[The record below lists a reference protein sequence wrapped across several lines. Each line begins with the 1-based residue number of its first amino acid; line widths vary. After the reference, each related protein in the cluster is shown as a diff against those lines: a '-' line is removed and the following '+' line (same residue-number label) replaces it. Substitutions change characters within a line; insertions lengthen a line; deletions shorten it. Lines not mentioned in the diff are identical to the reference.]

1 MFLQDKYYRT
11 IWLDESNTGD
21 VCVIDQRDLPFSIN
35 ILKLKNLEDAA
46 RAIENMT
53 VRGAPQIGGAAAFA
67 FYLALREMT
76 ADTSLKNYISAISDR
91 LAVTRPTAVDLFYA
105 IDLQEKALSIFD
117 INQYNGFDTLK
128 KAAVSLALKI
138 ARKWSDDSVK
148 ECESIGFAGL
158 EVIKKIF
165 AKTGKPVNILTHCNA
180 GWLACIDIGTATA
193 PVYAAQKEGIPV
205 HVWVDETR
213 PRNQGSRLTA
223 FELQEQKVPFTL
235 ITDNAGGHIM
245 QHGLV
250 DMVIVGTDRTTR
262 KGDVANK
269 IGTYLK
275 ALAAFDN
282 QIPFYVGLPI
292 SSLDINIADG
302 IKEIPIEERSQ
313 DEVHWIEGW
322 NGTKIEKVRIS
333 PFDAPAANFGF
344 DVTPARLITG
354 GLITAKGICPANEK
368 DISQFFNL

>member
-1 MFLQDKYYRT
+1 MVLQDKYYRT
-11 IWLDESNTGD
+11 IWLDESSEGY
-21 VCVIDQRDLPFSIN
+21 VCILDQRDLPFSIT
-35 ILKLKNLEDAA
+35 IRTLKNLEDAA
-46 RAIENMT
+46 CAIENMT
-53 VRGAPQIGGAAAFA
+53 VRGAPQIGGTAAFA
-67 FYLALREMT
+67 FYLALREMP
-76 ADTSLKNYISAISDR
+76 ADMGIIDYLDVISGR

-105 IDLQEKALSIFD
+105 IDIQKKALSALSD
-117 INQYNGFDTLK
+117 RPYDGFETFRET
-128 KAAVSLALKI
+128 AVALALKVAQNWCQQSI
-138 ARKWSDDSVK
+138 E
-148 ECESIGFAGL
+148 ECEGIGRVGV
-158 EVIKKIF
+158 EVIRKIF
-165 AKTGKPVNILTHCNA
+165 KKTGKPVQILTHCNA

-193 PVYAAQKEGIPV
+193 PIYAAQKEGIPL

-223 FELQEQKVPFTL
+223 FELQEQKIPFTL

-250 DMVIVGTDRTTR
+250 DMVLVGTDRTTA

-292 SSLDINIADG
+292 SSLDVHIGDG
-302 IKEIPIEERSQ
+302 LSEIPIEERSS
-313 DEVHWIEGW
+313 DEIHWVAGW
-322 NGTKIEKVRIS
+322 NGEKIEKVRIS
-333 PFDAPAANFGF
+333 PFHAPAANYGF

-354 GLITAKGICPANEK
+354 GLITAKGICPANEA
-368 DISQFFNL
+368 DIKRFFGR

>member
-1 MFLQDKYYRT
+1 MVLQNKYYRT
-11 IWLDESNTGD
+11 IWLDQDSSGD
-21 VCVIDQRDLPFSIN
+21 VYVLDQRELPFSIK
-35 ILKLKNLEDAA
+35 ILTLKSLEDAA
-46 RAIENMT
+46 SAIENMA
-53 VRGAPQIGGAAAFA
+53 VRGAPQIGATAAFA
-67 FYLALREMT
+67 FYLATREMT
-76 ADTSLKNYISAISDR
+76 EDVPFADFISSVSNR

-105 IDLQEKALSIFD
+105 IELQKSALTALEDLPLDEFLTLKEKAISI
-117 INQYNGFDTLK
+117 
-128 KAAVSLALKI
+128 ALRT
-138 ARKWSDDSVK
+138 AQKWCEDSIK
-148 ECESIGFAGL
+148 ECEAIGQAGL
-158 EVIKKIF
+158 EVIKKIH

-235 ITDNAGGHIM
+235 ITDNAGGHLM
-245 QHGLV
+245 QHGMV

-262 KGDVANK
+262 NGDVANK

-275 ALAAFDN
+275 SLAAFDN
-282 QIPFYVGLPI
+282 QIPFYVGLPL
-292 SSLDINIADG
+292 SSLDTNIAEG
-302 IKEIPIEERSQ
+302 IKEIPIEERSA

-354 GLITAKGICPANEK
+354 GLITSKGICPANEK

>member
-1 MFLQDKYYRT
+1 MT
-11 IWLDESNTGD
+11 ED
-21 VCVIDQRDLPFSIN
+21 VPF
-35 ILKLKNLEDAA
+35 
-46 RAIENMT
+46 
-53 VRGAPQIGGAAAFA
+53 
-67 FYLALREMT
+67 
-76 ADTSLKNYISAISDR
+76 ADFISSVADR
-91 LAVTRPTAVDLFYA
+91 LAITRPTAVDLFYA
-105 IDLQEKALSIFD
+105 IELQKRALTALANQPKEAFLTFKEMAMSI
-117 INQYNGFDTLK
+117 
-128 KAAVSLALKI
+128 ALRT
-138 ARKWSDDSVK
+138 AQKWCDDSIK
-148 ECESIGFAGL
+148 ECEAIGQAGL
-158 EVIKKIF
+158 EVIKKIY

-235 ITDNAGGHIM
+235 ITDNAGGHLM
-245 QHGLV
+245 QHGMV
-250 DMVIVGTDRTTR
+250 DMVIVGTDRTSR
-262 KGDVANK
+262 NGDVANK

-282 QIPFYVGLPI
+282 QIPFYVGLPL
-292 SSLDINIADG
+292 SSLDANIADG
-302 IKEIPIEERSQ
+302 IKEIPIEERSG

-333 PFDAPAANFGF
+333 PLDAPAANFGF
-344 DVTPARLITG
+344 DVTPSRLITG

-368 DISQFFNL
+368 DISRFFNL

>member
-1 MFLQDKYYRT
+1 MFLIDKYYRT
-11 IWLDESNTGD
+11 IWIEDAPERD
-21 VCVIDQRDLPFSIN
+21 VCVIDQRDLPFSLN
-35 ILKLKNLEDAA
+35 IRKLKNLEDAA

-53 VRGAPQIGGAAAFA
+53 VRGAPQIGGTAVFA

-76 ADTSLKNYISAISDR
+76 PDISLKDYISAISDR

-105 IDLQEKALSIFD
+105 IDLQKKALTALSVQSFD
-117 INQYNGFDTLK
+117 GFDALK
-128 KAAVSLALKI
+128 ENAVSLSLKI
-138 ARKWSDDSVK
+138 AQKWCDDSVK
-148 ECESIGFAGL
+148 ECEYIGLAGL
-158 EVIKKIF
+158 DVIKKIF

-193 PVYAAQKEGIPV
+193 PIYAAQKAGIPV

-250 DMVIVGTDRTTR
+250 DMVLVGTDRTTR

-282 QIPFYVGLPI
+282 QIPFYVGLPV
-292 SSLDINIADG
+292 SSLDANIGNG
-302 IKEIPIEERSQ
+302 IIEIPIEERSS
-313 DEVHWIEGW
+313 DEIHWVEGW
-322 NGTKIEKVRIS
+322 NGEKIDKVRIS

-354 GLITAKGICPANEK
+354 GFITAKGICPANEK
-368 DISQFFNL
+368 DIKSFFEI

>member
-1 MFLQDKYYRT
+1 MFLIDKYYRT
-11 IWLDESNTGD
+11 IWIEDAPERD
-21 VCVIDQRDLPFSIN
+21 VCVIDQRDLPFSLN
-35 ILKLKNLEDAA
+35 IRKLKNLEDAA

-53 VRGAPQIGGAAAFA
+53 VRGAPQIGGTAVFA

-76 ADTSLKNYISAISDR
+76 PDISLKDYISAISDR

-105 IDLQEKALSIFD
+105 IDLQKKALTALSVQSFD
-117 INQYNGFDTLK
+117 GFDALK
-128 KAAVSLALKI
+128 ENAVSLSLKI
-138 ARKWSDDSVK
+138 AQKWCDESVK
-148 ECESIGFAGL
+148 ECENIGLAGL
-158 EVIKKIF
+158 DVIKKIF

-180 GWLACIDIGTATA
+180 GWLACIDSGTATA
-193 PVYAAQKEGIPV
+193 PIYAAQKAGIPV

-250 DMVIVGTDRTTR
+250 DMVLVGTDRTTR

-282 QIPFYVGLPI
+282 QIPFYVGLPV
-292 SSLDINIADG
+292 SSLDANIGNG
-302 IKEIPIEERSQ
+302 IIEIPIEERSS
-313 DEVHWIEGW
+313 DEIHWVEGW
-322 NGTKIEKVRIS
+322 NGEKIDKVRIS

-354 GLITAKGICPANEK
+354 GFITAKGICPANEK
-368 DISQFFNL
+368 DIKSFFEI

>member
-1 MFLQDKYYRT
+1 M
-11 IWLDESNTGD
+11 
-21 VCVIDQRDLPFSIN
+21 
-35 ILKLKNLEDAA
+35 A
-46 RAIENMT
+46 
-53 VRGAPQIGGAAAFA
+53 VRGAPQIGATAAFG
-67 FYLALREMT
+67 FYLATRDMT
-76 ADTSLKNYISAISDR
+76 EDVSFADFISSVSDR

-105 IDLQEKALSIFD
+105 IELQKRALTALVDQPLDEFVTLKEKAMS
-117 INQYNGFDTLK
+117 
-128 KAAVSLALKI
+128 VALRT
-138 ARKWSDDSVK
+138 AQKWCDDSIK
-148 ECESIGFAGL
+148 ECEAIGQAGL
-158 EVIKKIF
+158 EVIKKIH

-193 PVYAAQKEGIPV
+193 PIYAAQKEGIPV

-235 ITDNAGGHIM
+235 ITDNAGGHLM

-262 KGDVANK
+262 NGDVANK

-282 QIPFYVGLPI
+282 QIPFYVGLPL
-292 SSLDINIADG
+292 SSLDANIADG
-302 IKEIPIEERSQ
+302 IKEIPIEERSA

-354 GLITAKGICPANEK
+354 GLITSKGICPANEK
-368 DISQFFNL
+368 DISQFFGL

>member
-11 IWLDESNTGD
+11 IWLDEFNTGD
-21 VCVIDQRDLPFSIN
+21 VCVIDQRNLPFSIN

-53 VRGAPQIGGAAAFA
+53 VRGAPQIGGTAAFA

-76 ADTSLKNYISAISDR
+76 ADISLKDYISTISER
-91 LAVTRPTAVDLFYA
+91 LAITRPTAVDLFYA
-105 IDLQEKALSIFD
+105 IDLQVKALTPLSVYPFD
-117 INQYNGFDTLK
+117 GFDALK
-128 KAAVSLALKI
+128 EATVSLALKI
-138 ARKWSDDSVK
+138 AQKWSDDSVN
-148 ECESIGFAGL
+148 ECESIGLAGL
-158 EVIKKIF
+158 EVIKKVF
-165 AKTGKPVNILTHCNA
+165 EKTGKPVNILTHCNA

-193 PVYAAQKEGIPV
+193 PIYAAQKEGIPV

-235 ITDNAGGHIM
+235 ITDNAGGHLM
-245 QHGLV
+245 QHGMV
-250 DMVIVGTDRTTR
+250 DMVMVGTDRTTR
-262 KGDVANK
+262 NGDVANK

-292 SSLDINIADG
+292 SSLDANIGDG
-302 IKEIPIEERSQ
+302 ILEIPIEERSS
-313 DEVHWIEGW
+313 DEIHWVEGW
-322 NGTKIEKVRIS
+322 NGEKIGKVRIS
-333 PFDAPAANFGF
+333 PFDAPAANYGF

-354 GLITAKGICPANEK
+354 GLITAKGICPANES
-368 DISQFFNL
+368 DIKHFFGL

>member
-21 VCVIDQRDLPFSIN
+21 VCVIDQRNLPFSIN

-53 VRGAPQIGGAAAFA
+53 VRGAPQIGGTAAFA

-76 ADTSLKNYISAISDR
+76 ADISLKDYISTISER
-91 LAVTRPTAVDLFYA
+91 LAITRPTAVDLFYA
-105 IDLQEKALSIFD
+105 IDLQVKALTPLSVYPFD
-117 INQYNGFDTLK
+117 GFDALK
-128 KAAVSLALKI
+128 EATVSLALKI
-138 ARKWSDDSVK
+138 AQKWSDDSVN
-148 ECESIGFAGL
+148 ECESIGLAGL
-158 EVIKKIF
+158 EVIKKVF
-165 AKTGKPVNILTHCNA
+165 EKTGKPVNILTHCNA

-193 PVYAAQKEGIPV
+193 PIYAAQKEGIPV

-235 ITDNAGGHIM
+235 ITDNAGGHLM

-262 KGDVANK
+262 NGDVANK

-282 QIPFYVGLPI
+282 QIPFYVGLPL
-292 SSLDINIADG
+292 SSLDTNIADG
-302 IKEIPIEERSQ
+302 IKEIPIEERSE